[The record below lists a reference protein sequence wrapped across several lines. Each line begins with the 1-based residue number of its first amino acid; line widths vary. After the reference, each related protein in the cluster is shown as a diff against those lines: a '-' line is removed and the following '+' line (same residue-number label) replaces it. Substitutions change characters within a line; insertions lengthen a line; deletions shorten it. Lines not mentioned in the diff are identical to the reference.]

1 MKMYLDKAKKRMK
14 EINERKKQIKAM
26 GVKDPYGK
34 LSPNEPQPCTE
45 EEVKA
50 LEEKLGRP
58 LPSSYREFLLWMG
71 KGVGKGTFMY
81 GSDFFVWSWEQEQ
94 EMLELAREVLQDD
107 QFPGELPEDAF
118 VFFFHLSYTFCFFR
132 LSEGEDPPVYLW
144 FETYTEFKKINEH
157 FSDWLLREIELH
169 GEGVELYAPSSTEV
183 KEGSSDVFR
192 ESEEKDGRN

>member
-1 MKMYLDKAKKRMK
+1 MYFEEAKKKMEEISKMKEFLNSMGMEGGELSLDKPR
-14 EINERKKQIKAM
+14 
-26 GVKDPYGK
+26 
-34 LSPNEPQPCTE
+34 PCTE

-71 KGVGKGTFMY
+71 KGVGNGDAMRFMC
-81 GSDFFVWSWEQEQ
+81 SEDFFIWNWEQEQ

-118 VFFFHLSYTFCFFR
+118 VFFFHLSYIFCFFR
-132 LSEGEDPPVYLW
+132 LSEGDDPPVYLW
-144 FETYTEFKKINEH
+144 EETCTEFKKTHEH
-157 FSDWLLREIELH
+157 FSDWLLKEIEIH

-183 KEGSSDVFR
+183 KGDVSG
-192 ESEEKDGRN
+192 ESEETT